1 MRTIG
6 WFFLFL
12 GLIALAFD
20 IYFYAGQDVLRP
32 SMTDGGD
39 VGVAVIGDFRLHA
52 IAEYW
57 QAIHANSLV
66 GFSAWLE
73 RTVGPETFA
82 TFLLPILS
90 LPAFVA
96 FFVLGAVILLL
107 FRGRRR

>member
-6 WFFLFL
+6 WFFVLI
-12 GLIALAFD
+12 GLVALAFD
-20 IYFYAGQDVLRP
+20 IYLFAAQDVLR
-32 SMTDGGD
+32 TDLAGD
-39 VGVAVIGDFRLHA
+39 GSVGVAVIGDFRLHA

-57 QAIHANSLV
+57 QAIHANSLI

-73 RTVGPETFA
+73 RTVGPETFT
-82 TFLLPILS
+82 TFLLPILG

-96 FFVLGAVILLL
+96 FFVLGAIILLL